1 MKKQKGETDWFII
14 FFKQVLKIIAE
25 ITPRLQSRLPRL
37 SSEVRAYMYAYM
49 YTQNGATGQQKHEQC
64 QRATP

>member
-37 SSEVRAYMYAYM
+37 SREVCAHM
-49 YTQNGATGQQKHEQC
+49 YTQNGATRQQKREQC